1 MKSEIRL
8 LRELIAIPSINPAF
22 QMGSDPGPG
31 EQDLADFIAAT
42 AATAGLTVD
51 LTPIHPNRPNLLAS
65 LHPKKETRHR
75 ILLVPHLDTVGIQ
88 SPSQLLPQIKNG
100 KLHGR
105 GACDTKGCIAAMLTA
120 LIRTSKQRQRPNHTE
135 ITLATTVDE
144 ENGQSGSRALAQS
157 GIQADLAIVGEP
169 TLNRIVTAHKGN
181 LWLEIETRGK
191 AAHGCKPH
199 LGRNAIHAMARVVEQ
214 LEGPYAQ
221 ELKTNH
227 HPLLGHPT
235 INVGTIQG
243 GRQPNIVPDSC
254 TITIDRRTL
263 PGETDR
269 TVRQQI
275 RQKIALANT
284 TARIVPVRSVP
295 CPPLETP
302 HNQPFIQS
310 LMQLAQQRH
319 PLGVDYFCDAAVL
332 AAKGI
337 PSIVFGPGNIA
348 QAHTRDEWIDT
359 RQLTEAT
366 DLLSHYLASLP

>member
-1 MKSEIRL
+1 MKPEIRL

-31 EQDLADFIAAT
+31 EQNLADFIAAT
-42 AATAGLTVD
+42 AATAGLTIH
-51 LTPIHPNRPNLLAS
+51 LSPIHPNRPNLLAI
-65 LHPKKETRHR
+65 LHPKKETQHR
-75 ILLVPHLDTVGIQ
+75 VLLVPHLDTVGIQ
-88 SPSQLLPQIKNG
+88 SANQLNPTTKNG

-120 LIRTSKQRQRPNHTE
+120 LIQTSRGRQRPSHTE
-135 ITLATTVDE
+135 IVLATTVDE

-157 GIQADLAIVGEP
+157 GIHADLAIVGEP
-169 TLNRIVTAHKGN
+169 TLNRVVTAHKGN

-221 ELKTNH
+221 QLKETS

-235 INVGTIQG
+235 INVGTIHG

-269 TVRQQI
+269 AVRQQI
-275 RQKIALANT
+275 RQAIALAKTN
-284 TARIVPVRSVP
+284 ARIVPVRSVP
-295 CPPLETP
+295 CPALETP
-302 HNQPFIQS
+302 HHHPFIQS
-310 LMQLAQQRH
+310 LMQLARQRQ

-332 AAKGI
+332 AASGI

-359 RQLTEAT
+359 RQLTDAT
-366 DLLSHYLASLP
+366 NLLSRFLASLP

>member
-1 MKSEIRL
+1 MKPEIRL

-22 QMGSDPGPG
+22 QMGPNPGPG
-31 EQDLADFIAAT
+31 EQNLADFIAAT
-42 AATAGLTVD
+42 AATVGLTIN
-51 LTPIHPNRPNLLAS
+51 LTPVHPNRPNLLAI

-75 ILLVPHLDTVGIQ
+75 VLLVPHLDTVGVQ
-88 SPSQLLPQIKNG
+88 SASQLNPLLKNG

-120 LIRTSKQRQRPNHTE
+120 LIRTSRNRRRPSHTE
-135 ITLATTVDE
+135 IILATTVDE

-157 GIQADLAIVGEP
+157 SLQADLAIIGEP
-169 TLNRIVTAHKGN
+169 TLNRVVTAHKGN

-214 LEGPYAQ
+214 LEGPYARQ
-221 ELKTNH
+221 LKETR

-269 TVRQQI
+269 AVRQQI
-275 RQKIALANT
+275 RQAITQANAR
-284 TARIVPVRSVP
+284 ARIVPVRSVP
-295 CPPLETP
+295 CPALETP
-302 HNQPFIQS
+302 HQQPFIQS
-310 LMQLAQQRH
+310 LMQLARQRQ

-332 AAKGI
+332 AASGI

-359 RQLTEAT
+359 CQLTEAT
-366 DLLSHYLASLP
+366 DLLSTYLTSLP